1 MKREKKYY
9 YKGKKLTF
17 EQLPIERRVAV
28 IQNIWEE
35 KNLRRADPE
44 VAAANRDYQNSQARK
59 KRRRIKAVTA
69 ILKMRG
75 IEGQS

>member
-44 VAAANRDYQNSQARK
+44 VAAANRDYRNSQARK